1 MKINKDSI
9 KSLSFL
15 WLGSLLGSGS
25 TFVIYVLL
33 ARYLG
38 VKEFGAFSSAIAVI
52 TVLSLISGFGVS
64 QAWLKHFG
72 KEGWNGV
79 RWLSA
84 SFKLAII
91 SIFIVLLIL
100 IIWAIFGPNDLE
112 SKKILY
118 ILSFFIIGQMITEL
132 VSVKFQLEEK
142 YSNLALWQVIPNL
155 LRLSIICLFVYVFK
169 DKSFNVVTVAYIYSS
184 VAIVFILIGINQLL
198 KMKKYDF
205 DLKGHKNKIINF
217 TNIPNI
223 KETFSHS
230 WTFGLGSIFAFIYLQ
245 SDIIMLKYISGNEAA
260 GYYNV
265 GFIIISAI
273 LIFPTVLY
281 SKFLMPKYHRWV
293 NHDKNKFYEYYKKGN
308 LLMLIFGIVFFIF
321 VLIFSNFFIPILFG
335 QEYINSILLVQ
346 ILSISL
352 PIYFVAYNIGA
363 TLVTKENMK
372 YKVQLMGIT
381 ALINIILNT
390 ILIPLYSEI
399 GAAVATIISNL
410 ILLILYYVVAEKK
423 IFKKDLYVESY

>member
-1 MKINKDSI
+1 MNKNSI

-38 VKEFGAFSSAIAVI
+38 VEEFGIFSSAIAII

-72 KEGWNGV
+72 KEGWNAV
-79 RWLSA
+79 RWISA
-84 SFKLAII
+84 SFKLATI
-91 SIFIVLLIL
+91 SIFIVLFIL
-100 IIWAIFGPNDLE
+100 IIWATFGPNDLE

-132 VSVKFQLEEK
+132 VSVKFQLEEN
-142 YSNLALWQVIPNL
+142 YSYLALWQVLPNL
-155 LRLSIICLFVYVFK
+155 LRLSIICFFVYIFQY
-169 DKSFNVVTVAYIYSS
+169 KSFDVITVAYIYSC

-198 KMKKYDF
+198 KMKKYEF
-205 DLKGHKNKIINF
+205 DLKGHGNKIMNF
-217 TNIPNI
+217 TKIPNI

-230 WTFGLGSIFAFIYLQ
+230 WAFGLGNIFAFIYLQ

-293 NHDKNKFYEYYKKGN
+293 NQDKNKFYEYYKKGN
-308 LLMLIFGIVFFIF
+308 LLMFVFGMIFLIF
-321 VLIFSNFFIPILFG
+321 VLIFSDFFIPILFG
-335 QEYINSILLVQ
+335 QEYVKSILFVQ

-352 PIYFVAYNIGA
+352 PIYFVAYSVGA
-363 TLVTKENMK
+363 TLVTKEYMK

-381 ALINIILNT
+381 GLVNIILNA

-399 GAAVATIISNL
+399 GAAIATIVSNL
-410 ILLILYYVVAEKK
+410 ILLMFYYIVAEKK
-423 IFKKDLYVESY
+423 IFKKDLYVENY

>member
-1 MKINKDSI
+1 MINKKNI

-15 WLGSLLGSGS
+15 WLGSFLGSGS
-25 TFVIYVLL
+25 TFIIYILL
-33 ARYLG
+33 ARHLG
-38 VKEFGAFSSAIAVI
+38 VEQFGIFSSAIAIV
-52 TVLSLISGFGVS
+52 TVLSLISGFGVA

-72 KEGWNGV
+72 EEGWNAV
-79 RWLSA
+79 RWLSS
-84 SFKLAII
+84 SFKLATI

-100 IIWAIFGPNDLE
+100 IIWSTFGPNDSE

-142 YSNLALWQVIPNL
+142 YSILSLWQVIPNL
-155 LRLSIICLFVYVFK
+155 LRLSIICFFIYIFK
-169 DKSFNVVTVAYIYSS
+169 DKSFDVITVAYVYSS
-184 VAIVFILIGINQLL
+184 VAILFILIGINQLS
-198 KMKKYDF
+198 KMKNDQF

-217 TNIPNI
+217 TNIPNV

-230 WTFGLGSIFAFIYLQ
+230 WAFGLGSIFAFIYLQ
-245 SDIIMLKYISGNEAA
+245 SDIIMLKYISGNEAT

-281 SKFLMPKYHRWV
+281 SKFLMPKYHRWA
-293 NHDKNKFYEYYKKGN
+293 NNDKNKFYEYYKKGN
-308 LLMLIFGIVFFIF
+308 LLMFIFGMFFFII
-321 VLIFSNFFIPILFG
+321 VLSFSNFFIPILFG
-335 QEYINSILLVQ
+335 QDYMNSIILVQ

-352 PIYFVAYNIGA
+352 PIYFVAYSIGA

-372 YKVQLMGIT
+372 YKVQLMGTT

-390 ILIPLYSEI
+390 ILIPLYNEI
-399 GAAVATIISNL
+399 GAAIATIISNL
-410 ILLILYYVVAEKK
+410 ILLAFYYLVAERK
-423 IFKKDLYVESY
+423 IFKKDLYVENY